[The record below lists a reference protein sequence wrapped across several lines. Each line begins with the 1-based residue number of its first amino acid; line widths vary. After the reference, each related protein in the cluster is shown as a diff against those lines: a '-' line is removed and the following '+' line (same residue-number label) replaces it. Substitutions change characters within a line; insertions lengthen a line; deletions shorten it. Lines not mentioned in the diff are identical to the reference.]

1 MRKKTSRKIFRQSM
15 GQRITRALQ
24 LRGLGIMGLMI
35 CAVLFIVAFMV
46 MSVYNPEALVAAFAV
61 PVVFGTTL
69 AANAAR
75 TYGEGTLTAHPVI
88 ATDIIYEGA
97 AVGDN
102 GSGYARPLVAGD
114 KFLGFAEDKVNNSTG
129 AAGDLYVRT
138 FDVGMA
144 QLSVSGAVITDVGQ
158 PVYASDDDT
167 FTFVAVSNSYV
178 GTVVQW
184 LSSGVVMVRFE
195 AKGVDP
201 FGETDVRET
210 LSDNKTIDVQDTGK
224 IFYMDTDAKAI
235 TLPATASGLG
245 PMTFVNAGAFGTVI
259 ITISPN
265 ANDKIMGPDI
275 AGADDQD
282 LVNTKATARRGDYVT
297 IQPDVAGNGW
307 MVGAIKGT
315 WV

>member
-1 MRKKTSRKIFRQSM
+1 MRKKTERKILRASL
-15 GQRITRALQ
+15 GQRMKRYSQ
-24 LRGLGIMGLMI
+24 LFGMGIKGLLM
-35 CAVLFIVAFMV
+35 CAVVFIIAMAV
-46 MSVYNPEALVAAFAV
+46 MAIYSPEALAAAFVV
-61 PVVFGTTL
+61 PAVFGTTL
-69 AANAAR
+69 AANAGRA
-75 TYGEGTLTAHPVI
+75 YGEGSLTAHPVI
-88 ATDIIYEGA
+88 ASDIIYEGA
-97 AVGDN
+97 AVGNN

-114 KFLGFAEDKVNNSTG
+114 VFLGFAEDKVNNSTG
-129 AAGDLYVRT
+129 SAGDLYVRT
-138 FDVGMA
+138 FDTGLI
-144 QLSVSGAVITDVGQ
+144 QLAVSGAVITDVDQ

-178 GTVVQW
+178 GTVVQYI
-184 LSSGVVMVRFE
+184 SSGVVIVRFE
-195 AKGVDP
+195 AKGIDP

-235 TLPATASGLG
+235 TLPATAAGLG

-265 ANDKIMGPDI
+265 ASDKIMGPDI

-282 LVNTKATARRGDYVT
+282 LVNTKATARRGDFVT

-307 MVGAIKGT
+307 QVGAIKGT